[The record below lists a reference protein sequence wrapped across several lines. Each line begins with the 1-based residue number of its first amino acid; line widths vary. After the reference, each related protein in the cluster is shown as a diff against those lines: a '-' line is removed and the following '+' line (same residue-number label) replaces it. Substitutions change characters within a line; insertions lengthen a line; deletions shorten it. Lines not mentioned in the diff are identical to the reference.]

1 MTAGRA
7 SAVPAKRHSN
17 TAMKIVGKDCAVTG
31 EQLQRA
37 DQRAEVHARETLGDF
52 PGFRQTALDGEER
65 FAGAIV
71 NRLEIADGRLRVAAR
86 AGGITRPLPLS
97 STQSLVGNWGLW
109 TVLIRRS
116 SLR

>member
-37 DQRAEVHARETLGDF
+37 DHRAAVHARETLGDF
-52 PGFRQTALDGEER
+52 PGFRKTALDGAER
-65 FAGAIV
+65 FAGVIFH
-71 NRLEIADGRLRVAAR
+71 RLEIADGRLRAAKR
-86 AGGITRPLPLS
+86 AGGSARTLHRADSGL
-97 STQSLVGNWGLW
+97 QGNETIKGD
-109 TVLIRRS
+109 
-116 SLR
+116 

>member
-52 PGFRQTALDGEER
+52 PGFRKTALDGAER

-71 NRLEIADGRLRVAAR
+71 HRLEIADGRLRAAER
-86 AGGITRPLPLS
+86 AGGRSEEHTSEL
-97 STQSLVGNWGLW
+97 QSIMRNSYAVFC
-109 TVLIRRS
+109 
-116 SLR
+116 